1 MEMLGFKAPASWKE
15 LVKKL
20 AQEKGLTESE
30 VERTIFGI
38 GLKHMPEVNGKLH
51 TLAEEGEIV
60 MKAKR
65 ALALRRAIGHFGGHM
80 SGIRGTA
87 ERIENPTVQ
96 TAYLE
101 ISENMQKEVMDF
113 LNKRRRTKGR
123 RTLLEYLWDTRC
135 GTGRE
140 GCTYRLNRDKEFCEK
155 NCRMYK
161 KIKEGFKH
169 AKEAKEKKKRKAIS
183 T

>member
-1 MEMLGFKAPASWKE
+1 MEMIGAKVPPSWKE

-30 VERTIFGI
+30 VVRAALGI

-51 TLAEEGEIV
+51 ELAEEGEII

-65 ALALRRAIGHFGGHM
+65 ALELRRTIGHFAGHQ
-80 SGIRGTA
+80 SGWRSTA

-101 ISENMQKEVMDF
+101 ITENVQKEVMDF
-113 LNKRRRTKGR
+113 LKKRKKTKGK
-123 RTLLEYLWDTRC
+123 RTFLEWLWDTRC
-135 GTGRE
+135 Q
-140 GCTYRLNRDKEFCEK
+140 GCMYRLNRDKEFCTK
-155 NCRMYK
+155 NCKMYK
-161 KIKEGFKH
+161 KLKEGFKR
-169 AKEAKEKKKRKAIS
+169 AKSKK

>member
-1 MEMLGFKAPASWKE
+1 VEMIGAKVPPSWKE

-30 VERTIFGI
+30 VVRAVLGI

-51 TLAEEGEIV
+51 ELAEEGEII

-65 ALALRRAIGHFGGHM
+65 ALALRRTIGHFAGHQ
-80 SGIRGTA
+80 SGWRASA

-101 ISENMQKEVMDF
+101 ITENVQKEVMNF
-113 LNKRRRTKGR
+113 LKKRQRTKGK
-123 RTLLEYLWDTRC
+123 RTLLEFLWDTRC
-135 GTGRE
+135 K
-140 GCTYRLNRDKEFCEK
+140 GCIYRINRDKEFCKK
-155 NCRMYK
+155 NCQMYK
-161 KIKEGFKH
+161 KLKEGFKR
-169 AKEAKEKKKRKAIS
+169 AKKKK
-183 T
+183 